1 MKPSK
6 FAAFRHGNNCP
17 ADNNIRSGDLSGA
30 VRPALAADALSFYA
44 GRLAGVAEVYLSLLL
59 DSVSARLLLHRTLN
73 ALGIVIKMLGQALAG
88 HRRAVVAEVE
98 PVPGWGR

>member
-1 MKPSK
+1 MKPPK
-6 FAAFRHGNNCP
+6 YTVFRHGNNCP

-30 VRPALAADALSFYA
+30 VRPALVADALSFSA
-44 GRLAGVAEVYLSLLL
+44 GRLAGGAEVYLPLLL
-59 DSVSARLLLHRTLN
+59 DIVSVRLLLHVTLN

-98 PVPGWGR
+98 LVPGWGR